1 MSRKIPL
8 SDEEEQQMKENPP
21 EEPEVVYPRP
31 YPPGFD
37 TRKDFA
43 EVPYH
48 EFRIDDST
56 EKVARRVVLWPF

>member
-8 SDEEEQQMKENPP
+8 SDEEE
-21 EEPEVVYPRP
+21 
-31 YPPGFD
+31 
-37 TRKDFA
+37 KDFA

-56 EKVARRVVLWPF
+56 KKVARRVVRWPF